1 MARLLALA
9 VVAAAYG
16 PTKPYQRAVPSVAR
30 RTTPSRPAPLAP
42 LSAYNS
48 TSVPEEFNL
57 NEVME
62 REREEAPVEL
72 PGAGDDF
79 VELPALGAAP
89 GDGRKSPSEFELNLG
104 EAIDALKADV
114 PAFPDREPNYA
125 VYTADV
131 QLADPTGVQTRG
143 LTSYKQFF
151 AMIRLFRR
159 VMIDRAEVTYRLRYD
174 WSGKRVIV
182 TWYSSWTARGSR
194 TPAHV
199 DAVSYFH
206 LNEEGRI
213 FKHEVDRV
221 QINGQMMNPPYSV
234 GWLAFRQYVLQGLDG
249 APAPAGAGAQAWF
262 DARHRLEAAATDADV
277 LFSGTDVAAEPPA
290 KAKKAGRAK
299 NLKKKSPLGKLK
311 PGTCENMWDCDSPM
325 QCCDFVLFKMCCNGG
340 VGIPAFQ
347 PALVPIPIPV
357 ERDPYPN
364 QPPPPG
370 SRW

>member
-79 VELPALGAAP
+79 VELPKLGAAP

-114 PAFPDREPNYA
+114 PDFPDREPNYA

-174 WSGKRVIV
+174 WSGKRIIV

-221 QINGQMMNPPYSV
+221 QINGQMMNPPYS
-234 GWLAFRQYVLQGLDG
+234 
-249 APAPAGAGAQAWF
+249 
-262 DARHRLEAAATDADV
+262 
-277 LFSGTDVAAEPPA
+277 
-290 KAKKAGRAK
+290 
-299 NLKKKSPLGKLK
+299 
-311 PGTCENMWDCDSPM
+311 
-325 QCCDFVLFKMCCNGG
+325 CCDFVLFKMCCNGG

-347 PALVPIPIPV
+347 PALAPIPIPV
-357 ERDPYPN
+357 EREPYPN